1 MAASVEV
8 TCALGEL
15 PSYGFNGEESH
26 PQTGLQYL
34 RARYYDTESGRFGVQ
49 DSYLGQAVEPLTLN
63 RYLYCLSDPLNPIDP
78 SGHASSYAGRL
89 GSSYKPSIGK
99 RTTVNRSGNLNSL
112 QAHYERTGKLVS
124 SATKACGGIFNYLN
138 NATVRGAVLSVTRF
152 SASTV
157 GGRRTSSYRQL
168 MAARIRAQIV
178 NYNCG
183 TASHIDAM
191 PERSYAHYPE
201 GAHIAL
207 GLAGAVPGWGIPFNV
222 LNAFLY
228 SNEGKQ
234 GEALLSLVGASLGFK
249 AATKG
254 LSSAEGIINV
264 IVAMGSGPDSSDDE

>member
-1 MAASVEV
+1 MAS
-8 TCALGEL
+8 TGRN
-15 PSYGFNGEESH
+15 P
-26 PQTGLQYL
+26 TRKRGLQYL
-34 RARYYDTESGRFGVQ
+34 RARYYDAESGRFGVQ
-49 DSYLGQAVEPLTLN
+49 DSYLGQTSDPLSLN
-63 RYLYCLSDPLNPIDP
+63 RYLYCLSDPLNLIDP
-78 SGHASSYAGRL
+78 SGYSGKYASGRL
-89 GSSYKPSIGK
+89 GAYKSVKRGK
-99 RTTVNRSGNLNSL
+99 WSVVNRSGNPNSL
-112 QAHYERTGKLVS
+112 QAHYERTGKTIT
-124 SATKACGGIFNYLN
+124 AAIKACGGIFNYLN
-138 NATVRGAVLSVTRF
+138 NTTVRGAVLSVTRF

-191 PERSYAHYPE
+191 PERPYAHYPE

-254 LSSAEGIINV
+254 ISSAEGIINV